1 MEIQKK
7 VHSALPHIIAIVVF
21 ALISFLYFYPVLEGK
36 VLRANHA
43 MVSRISSREIIDYR
57 EKTGKEALWTNT
69 MLSGMPAY
77 IISTKYPGNLFKKLD
92 TTLRIFKM
100 PVSAIF
106 ITMSGFYLLLLI
118 FGVDPWLAMIGSLAY
133 GLSSFLF
140 QIIAAGHNTQAVA
153 LAYMA
158 PVIGGIYYSYR
169 RDAMTGALFTALF
182 LTLEMTANHPQIT

>member
-36 VLRANHA
+36 VLRANDA

-69 MLSGMPAY
+69 MFSGMPAY
-77 IISTKYPGNLFKKLD
+77 LISTKYPGNLFKKLD

-140 QIIAAGHNTQAVA
+140 
-153 LAYMA
+153 
-158 PVIGGIYYSYR
+158 
-169 RDAMTGALFTALF
+169 
-182 LTLEMTANHPQIT
+182 